1 MIEPLHGEESK
12 IIMNY
17 QDQNAELERRIREAE
32 RNLDIPRMTKKD
44 YIVAMVFAGVCLV
57 AVILGGIL
65 L

>member
-1 MIEPLHGEESK
+1 
-12 IIMNY
+12 MNY